1 MPYIYQTFS
10 SGQVF
15 TKGQA
20 QQVEDNVRDHVH
32 GRDGLGAAGMSF
44 NPSSATST
52 FTVTQ
57 TNAAQNIDCSGAFQ
71 VNFNSAATLGS
82 SFGAGFTNIG
92 SGRVVLAAAAGQFI
106 GPSSLFVLT
115 PGEFVGVGSDGA
127 RLKLFGK
134 TTGEFLLHEELFT
147 GSTAFI
153 RTTQFPWFN
162 DFDQF
167 RATFDLTVSSLIVT
181 AASVAV
187 IQWSNTSGTNFATTG
202 YVEYSPSLGTL
213 VTTRAGVILS
223 TLTGASP
230 GVLQDFSTSVVFRR
244 GTGAIPSSQAML
256 VAVVDGFTR
265 SASVADVTYI
275 TAHTMLG
282 NTGSASSIAIN
293 PNAFRLHTGATAA
306 YITNGSIR
314 VWGKR

>member
-1 MPYIYQTFS
+1 MAYIYQTFS

-20 QQVEDNVRDHVH
+20 QQIEDNIRDHIH
-32 GRDGLGAAGMSF
+32 GANGLGAAGMSF

-57 TNAAQNIDCSGAFQ
+57 TNAAQNIDLSGSFQ
-71 VNFNSAATLGS
+71 VDFNSAATLGT

-92 SGRVVLAAAAGQFI
+92 SGRIVLAAAAGQFI
-106 GPSSLFVLT
+106 GTSSIFILT
-115 PGEFVGVGSDGA
+115 PGEFIGIGSDGA
-127 RLKLFGK
+127 KLKTFGK
-134 TTGEFLLHEELFT
+134 VTGEFLLHNETFT
-147 GSTAFI
+147 ASTAFI
-153 RTTQFPWFN
+153 RTTQFPWFT
-162 DFDQF
+162 DFNEF
-167 RATFDLTVSSLIVT
+167 RMQIDVSVSSLIVS

-202 YVEYSPSLGTL
+202 YTEYSPSLGTL

-230 GVLQDFSTSVVFRR
+230 GVLQDISTGVTFRR
-244 GTGAIPSSQAML
+244 GTASVPSSQAML
-256 VAVVDGFTR
+256 IAVVDNFTR
-265 SASVADVTYI
+265 SALVTDVTYL

-282 NTGSASSIAIN
+282 NTGSASSIAIS
-293 PNAFRLHTGATAA
+293 PNAFRLHTGLSGA

-314 VWGKR
+314 IWGKR